1 MHNRRYDNIQMEIQT
16 FSAQCNYMQECA
28 VFTIHADTVEV
39 IAPDEIAH
47 YLQGITKVKSIQKVE
62 FIAGLLF

>member
-1 MHNRRYDNIQMEIQT
+1 
-16 FSAQCNYMQECA
+16 MQECA

-39 IAPDEIAH
+39 LAPDEIAH